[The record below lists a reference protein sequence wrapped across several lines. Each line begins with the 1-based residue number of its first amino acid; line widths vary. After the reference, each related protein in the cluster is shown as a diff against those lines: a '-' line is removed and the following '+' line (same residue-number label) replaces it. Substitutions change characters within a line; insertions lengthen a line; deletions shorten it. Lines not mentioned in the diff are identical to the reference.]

1 MPEIIE
7 YVKKAREASKKRNFT
22 QTFDLIINL
31 QNIDITKPENR
42 IDDFLVLPEGR
53 GKEASITIFSDSV
66 KEMKDCKVLKGS
78 QIETLGK
85 NKRELRKLIRTT
97 DFFFAD
103 PKLMPVV
110 GRYLGQFLGPTGK
123 MPKPLVGDIKKVIAH
138 KNAVKIILKKAP
150 IIQTIVGTEDM
161 PDEKIA
167 KNVQAVL
174 SFVLKKLP
182 RGKFNIKSILL
193 KLTMGKPVKVEKW

>member
-1 MPEIIE
+1 MPEMVE

-53 GKEASITIFSDSV
+53 GKEATITIFSDSV
-66 KEMKDCKVLKGS
+66 KEIKDCKVLKGS
-78 QIETLGK
+78 QIETLAK
-85 NKRELRKLIRTT
+85 NKRELRKLIRAT

-103 PKLMPVV
+103 PKLMPVI
-110 GRYLGQFLGPTGK
+110 GKHLGQFLGPTGK
-123 MPKPLVGDIKKVIAH
+123 MPKPLVGDVEKIVTTH
-138 KNAVKIILKKAP
+138 RNAVKIVLKKTP

-161 PDEKIA
+161 PDKKIA
-167 KNVQAVL
+167 KNIQAVL
-174 SFVLKKLP
+174 SFVLKKLQE
-182 RGKFNIKSILL
+182 GS
-193 KLTMGKPVKVEKW
+193 LT